1 MPVSVIPFKMP
12 EPMEIPEHIVS
23 ALRDMAPDDAVKK
36 GMELL
41 LQIEAAETIVYE
53 RVNEEGKLELGCVV
67 SASGDASDLEGR
79 LVQEPVYGQ
88 PPSAEA
94 GPFAGA
100 ALAQRSALLIMG
112 PAHDGEAVPLP
123 APIKD
128 LVLDGSGTGNVGFI
142 YVLTFISSSDMPLGA
157 LTLIRSAEN
166 GPLNHDQPNITE
178 ALRQVLLEILDR
190 QQPTA

>member
-12 EPMEIPEHIVS
+12 EPMEIPSHIVS
-23 ALRDMAPDDAVKK
+23 ALRDMAPDDAVKQ

-41 LQIEAAETIVYE
+41 LQIEAAETLVYE
-53 RVNEEGKLELGCVV
+53 RVSDDGNLELGSVV
-67 SASGDASDLEGR
+67 SQNGDAADLEGR
-79 LVQEPVYGQ
+79 LAREPVYGQ

-94 GPFAGA
+94 GPLAGA

-112 PAHDGEAVPLP
+112 PAHDGEVVPLP

-128 LVLDGSGTGNVGFI
+128 LVLNDAASGNVGFI
-142 YVLTFISSSDMPLGA
+142 YVLALIGSDDNPLGA
-157 LTLIRSAEN
+157 VTLIRSADS

-178 ALRQVLLEILDR
+178 ALRLVLVEILDGS
-190 QQPTA
+190 